1 MYAGC
6 AGRLLA
12 DQMIVPAAL
21 KLRQAAHDTEAVSTM
36 LLSFPMTNN
45 GMEDDRVLSI
55 DGSSLTLED
64 VERVAHRRICRCELG
79 EEARAGMEGSRGRVI
94 EVVESG
100 ATVYGVNTGFG
111 HFGQVRVDSKQIGQ
125 LQLNLVR
132 SHATGVG
139 SPLPLESVR
148 AMMLLR
154 ANVLASGYSGA
165 RALIADQLIA
175 LLNRD
180 VCPVVPR
187 QGSAGASGDLA
198 PLAHVALVLIGEGEA
213 WVDGVRV
220 DGAEALQAARL
231 APVVLEAKEGLA
243 LLNGTQMMTAI
254 GALACREFEDLCV
267 VADMVGA
274 LSVEALGGRTDAF
287 DPAVAKLRPH
297 PGQVEVALH
306 MVCLL
311 YTSDAADE

>member
-1 MYAGC
+1 MLDKLRLYRGYAGC
-6 AGRLLA
+6 TGRLLA

-21 KLRQAAHDTEAVSTM
+21 KLRQAVHETEAVSTM

-139 SPLPLESVR
+139 RVAGAATSLPV
-148 AMMLLR
+148 A
-154 ANVLASGYSGA
+154 A
-165 RALIADQLIA
+165 RGNHWQF
-175 LLNRD
+175 D
-180 VCPVVPR
+180 VCTAGVFFSRPR
-187 QGSAGASGDLA
+187 AHEQANDFITLLA
-198 PLAHVALVLIGEGEA
+198 QE
-213 WVDGVRV
+213 VRR
-220 DGAEALQAARL
+220 G
-231 APVVLEAKEGLA
+231 
-243 LLNGTQMMTAI
+243 
-254 GALACREFEDLCV
+254 
-267 VADMVGA
+267 
-274 LSVEALGGRTDAF
+274 
-287 DPAVAKLRPH
+287 
-297 PGQVEVALH
+297 
-306 MVCLL
+306 
-311 YTSDAADE
+311 

>member
-6 AGRLLA
+6 TEPLLA

-21 KLRQAAHDTEAVSTM
+21 KLRQAAHDTEAVSTK

-55 DGSSLTLED
+55 DGNSLTLED

-111 HFGQVRVDSKQIGQ
+111 HFGQVRVDNKQIGQ

-154 ANVLASGYSGA
+154 ANVLASCYLGA
-165 RALIADQLIA
+165 RA
-175 LLNRD
+175 
-180 VCPVVPR
+180 
-187 QGSAGASGDLA
+187 
-198 PLAHVALVLIGEGEA
+198 
-213 WVDGVRV
+213 
-220 DGAEALQAARL
+220 
-231 APVVLEAKEGLA
+231 
-243 LLNGTQMMTAI
+243 
-254 GALACREFEDLCV
+254 
-267 VADMVGA
+267 
-274 LSVEALGGRTDAF
+274 
-287 DPAVAKLRPH
+287 
-297 PGQVEVALH
+297 
-306 MVCLL
+306 
-311 YTSDAADE
+311 